1 MAVTTLQ
8 VTISGKTQVST
19 TSLLARWAK
28 FQNNAAGAMRAGDTN
43 VTSSVGYALAATGG
57 VMNLDPMGDPSL
69 VYDLSQWF
77 IAGTDTQKLDIV
89 YDKVGS

>member
-8 VTISGKTQVST
+8 VTISGKTQVSA
-19 TSLLARWAK
+19 TSLKARWVL
-28 FQNNAAGAMRAGDTN
+28 FQNNAGAVMRLGDTN
-43 VTSSVGYALAATGG
+43 VTSGVGYSIAASGG
-57 VMNLDPMGDPSL
+57 VLNMAPFSDPSL
-69 VYDLSQWF
+69 AYDLSQWF